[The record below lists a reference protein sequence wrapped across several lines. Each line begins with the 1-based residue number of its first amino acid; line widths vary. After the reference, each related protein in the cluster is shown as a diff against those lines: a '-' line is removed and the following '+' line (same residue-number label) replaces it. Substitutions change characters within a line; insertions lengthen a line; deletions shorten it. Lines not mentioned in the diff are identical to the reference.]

1 MREYNKPEV
10 KILNVEL
17 TDIICTSGGLNDF
30 EVGGG
35 GNAFIG

>member
-30 EVGGG
+30 NADGGD
-35 GNAFIG
+35 NIFIN